1 MMIRL
6 VIGNP
11 GSGKSKIA
19 EDIVCGMDLKR
30 YYIAT
35 MKVCDE
41 EGKKRVLK
49 HKKNRE
55 GKGFITLEI
64 PYKIADAKDK
74 ITDGDRSVILIEC
87 MSNLIGNEIY
97 DDDRTAE
104 LCKPSE
110 EAASAIERLIMD
122 DIRILS
128 ENVKET
134 VIVSNEFDFDGDD
147 EMTRFYVD
155 ITDMINAGLSELA
168 DEVIDVRKNF

>member
-97 DDDRTAE
+97 DDDRTAK

-110 EAASAIERLIMD
+110 EAVSAIERLIMD

>member
-97 DDDRTAE
+97 DDDRTAK
-104 LCKPSE
+104 LCKPSK
-110 EAASAIERLIMD
+110 EAASAIEKIIMD

>member
-64 PYKIADAKDK
+64 PYKIADAKEK

-97 DDDRTAE
+97 DDDRTSK

-110 EAASAIERLIMD
+110 EAASAIEKIIMD

-155 ITDMINAGLSELA
+155 ITDMINAGLSKLA

>member
-97 DDDRTAE
+97 DDDRTSK